1 MSCHELDHANISE
14 HRRAPMSQQQP
25 TIQHGSAM
33 ALVLTIAG
41 LLFVFGFIAQEV
53 VKGKT
58 LAFDREV
65 MLALRSSADPRVPIG
80 PTWLPEA
87 ARDLT
92 SLGSIIVLIIITLAV
107 VGYLFLAGRS
117 AVAWLTLIAVFG
129 GIALS
134 DLLKFAFGRA
144 RPDEVTP
151 LARVFTTSFPSGHA
165 TLSAITYLT
174 IGAIL
179 ARSQPSSTLSLY
191 SMSLAAFLTVLI
203 GVSRIYLGVHYP
215 TDVLAGW
222 CIGAAWAMGCWAI
235 MAYLQCVGQVESPG
249 PL

>member
-1 MSCHELDHANISE
+1 
-14 HRRAPMSQQQP
+14 
-25 TIQHGSAM
+25 
-33 ALVLTIAG
+33 
-41 LLFVFGFIAQEV
+41 
-53 VKGKT
+53 
-58 LAFDREV
+58 
-65 MLALRSSADPRVPIG
+65 MLALRNSVDTSVPIG
-80 PTWLPEA
+80 PAWLPEA
-87 ARDLT
+87 ARDIT
-92 SLGSIIVLIIITLAV
+92 SLGSIIVLVIITLVV
-107 VGYLFLAGRS
+107 VGYLFLAGKS
-117 AVAWLTLIAVFG
+117 AVAWLMLIAVFG

-144 RPDEVTP
+144 RPDIVTP

-179 ARSQPSSTLSLY
+179 ARSQPSSPISLY
-191 SMSLAAFLTVLI
+191 FMSLAVFLTVLV

-235 MAYLQCVGQVESPG
+235 VTYLQSVGQVEPPSP
-249 PL
+249 L

>member
-1 MSCHELDHANISE
+1 MSCRELDHANISE

>member
-1 MSCHELDHANISE
+1 M
-14 HRRAPMSQQQP
+14 PF
-25 TIQHGSAM
+25 
-33 ALVLTIAG
+33 VLAIAG
-41 LLFVFGFIAQEV
+41 LLFAFGFIAQEV

-92 SLGSIIVLIIITLAV
+92 SLGSIIVLVIITLAV

-117 AVAWLTLIAVFG
+117 AVAWLMLIAVFD
-129 GIALS
+129 GIVLS

-179 ARSQPSSTLSLY
+179 ARSQPLSTISVYFL
-191 SMSLAAFLTVLI
+191 SLAAFLTVLI
-203 GVSRIYLGVHYP
+203 GVCRIYLGVHYP

-222 CIGAAWAMGCWAI
+222 CVGAAWAMGCWAI
-235 MAYLQCVGQVESPG
+235 MAYLQSVGQVESPG

>member
-1 MSCHELDHANISE
+1 
-14 HRRAPMSQQQP
+14 
-25 TIQHGSAM
+25 M
-33 ALVLTIAG
+33 AFILTIAG
-41 LLFVFGFIAQEV
+41 LLFAFGFIAQEV
-53 VKGKT
+53 AKGKT

-92 SLGSIIVLIIITLAV
+92 SLGSIIVLVIITLAV

-129 GIALS
+129 GIVLS

-144 RPDEVTP
+144 RPDVVTP

-179 ARSQPSSTLSLY
+179 ARSQPSSTISVY
-191 SMSLAAFLTVLI
+191 FMSLAAFLTMLI

-235 MAYLQCVGQVESPG
+235 MTYLQSVGQVESPG
-249 PL
+249 QL

>member
-1 MSCHELDHANISE
+1 M
-14 HRRAPMSQQQP
+14 PF
-25 TIQHGSAM
+25 
-33 ALVLTIAG
+33 VLAIAG
-41 LLFVFGFIAQEV
+41 LLFAFGFIAQEV

-92 SLGSIIVLIIITLAV
+92 SLGSIIVLVIITLGV

-129 GIALS
+129 GIVLS
-134 DLLKFAFGRA
+134 DLLKLAFERA
-144 RPDEVTP
+144 RPDVVNP

-179 ARSQPSSTLSLY
+179 ARSQPLSTISVYFL
-191 SMSLAAFLTVLI
+191 SLAAFLTMLI

-235 MAYLQCVGQVESPG
+235 MTYFQSVGQVESPG

>member
-1 MSCHELDHANISE
+1 MSG
-14 HRRAPMSQQQP
+14 QQQP
-25 TIQHGSAM
+25 TIQRASAM
-33 ALVLTIAG
+33 VPVLTIAG
-41 LLFVFGFIAQEV
+41 LLFIFGFIAQEV

-65 MLALRSSADPRVPIG
+65 MLALRSSTDPRVPIG

-87 ARDLT
+87 VRDVT
-92 SLGSIIVLIIITLAV
+92 SLGSIIVLVITTLAV
-107 VGYLFLAGRS
+107 VGYLFLDGRS
-117 AVAWLTLIAVFG
+117 AMAWLMLIAVFG

-134 DLLKFAFGRA
+134 DLLKFAFGRV
-144 RPDEVTP
+144 RPDVVTP

-179 ARSQPSSTLSLY
+179 ARSQPSSTISVYFLSLG
-191 SMSLAAFLTVLI
+191 AFLTVLV
-203 GVSRIYLGVHYP
+203 GVSRVYLGVHYP

-235 MAYLQCVGQVESPG
+235 MAYLQSVGRVESLG

>member
-1 MSCHELDHANISE
+1 M
-14 HRRAPMSQQQP
+14 PF
-25 TIQHGSAM
+25 
-33 ALVLTIAG
+33 VLTIAG
-41 LLFVFGFIAQEV
+41 LLFAFGFIAQEV

-65 MLALRSSADPRVPIG
+65 MLALRSSAESRVPIG

-92 SLGSIIVLIIITLAV
+92 SLGSIIVLVIITLAV

-129 GIALS
+129 GIVLS
-134 DLLKFAFGRA
+134 ESAEVCVRT
-144 RPDEVTP
+144 RSPDVVNP

-179 ARSQPSSTLSLY
+179 ARSQPLSTISVYFL
-191 SMSLAAFLTVLI
+191 SLAAFLTLVI

-215 TDVLAGW
+215 TDVLAGR
-222 CIGAAWAMGCWAI
+222 CIGAAWAIGCWAI
-235 MAYLQCVGQVESPG
+235 MTYLQSVGQVESPG
-249 PL
+249 TL

>member
-1 MSCHELDHANISE
+1 
-14 HRRAPMSQQQP
+14 MSQQQP
-25 TIQHGSAM
+25 TIQQGSAM

-65 MLALRSSADPRVPIG
+65 MLALRSSADPSVPIG
-80 PTWLPEA
+80 PTWLSEA

-92 SLGSIIVLIIITLAV
+92 SLGSIIVLVIITLAV

-129 GIALS
+129 GIVLS

-144 RPDEVTP
+144 RPDVVNP

-179 ARSQPSSTLSLY
+179 ARSQPSSTISIYFML
-191 SMSLAAFLTVLI
+191 LAAFLTMLV

-222 CIGAAWAMGCWAI
+222 CIGAAWAMGCWAT
-235 MAYLQCVGQVESPG
+235 MAYLQSVGRVESPG

>member
-1 MSCHELDHANISE
+1 
-14 HRRAPMSQQQP
+14 
-25 TIQHGSAM
+25 M

-92 SLGSIIVLIIITLAV
+92 SLGSIIVLVIITLAV

-129 GIALS
+129 GIVLS

-144 RPDEVTP
+144 RPDVVNP

-174 IGAIL
+174 IGVIL
-179 ARSQPSSTLSLY
+179 ARIQPLLTISVYFL
-191 SMSLAAFLTVLI
+191 SLAAFLTMLI

-235 MAYLQCVGQVESPG
+235 MTYLQSVGQVESPG